1 MTVLFF
7 LSVPGFRER
16 EYRVVFRIESDGG
29 IEWYAFL
36 PLEPLDESG
45 GAGGE
50 KLFQMG
56 VGQFLVQNTA
66 EHQQPAPV
74 MVAPGQRTTLPK
86 NCIRPVLHLGQVNA
100 LSCIAG
106 KSRRRISSVALRV

>member
-1 MTVLFF
+1 MRYLCPRIGMTVLFF

-50 KLFQMG
+50 KGG
-56 VGQFLVQNTA
+56 VDGCFGAGPPALVS
-66 EHQQPAPV
+66 
-74 MVAPGQRTTLPK
+74 G
-86 NCIRPVLHLGQVNA
+86 
-100 LSCIAG
+100 
-106 KSRRRISSVALRV
+106 